1 MGRLR
6 AHGTGLGSDCSGASV
21 MSSRFLASWA
31 LSRERFWG
39 IEITVKGSTTT
50 ANLGPGFDCLG
61 MARSLYN
68 EVEFR
73 VDGEFRLDLQPARC
87 AEGHRH
93 EKGISGQSVSIL
105 SDGKPNLTVPLAKNL
120 VYQSFV
126 RASDVLGL
134 RLPPV
139 TIEILTTEIPIARGL
154 GSSAACIVTGVLAAN
169 TLARQCGG
177 GLSFSEAL
185 DLAVDIEGHPDN
197 VVPCRRRMTVAVRR
211 SQKAGCVLTAA
222 SAFLTA

>member
-1 MGRLR
+1 MYETFSKYTLLARSEGVFAEPASCISVAAFSAHRDGRIAEGSKVVCVLT
-6 AHGTGLGSDCSGASV
+6 GTGLRIRIPQWGFRV

-31 LSRERFWG
+31 LSRESSG
-39 IEITVKGSTTT
+39 SEITVKGSTTT

-61 MARSLYN
+61 MALSLYN

-139 TIEILTTEIPIARGL
+139 TIEI
-154 GSSAACIVTGVLAAN
+154 
-169 TLARQCGG
+169 
-177 GLSFSEAL
+177 
-185 DLAVDIEGHPDN
+185 
-197 VVPCRRRMTVAVRR
+197 
-211 SQKAGCVLTAA
+211 
-222 SAFLTA
+222 

>member
-1 MGRLR
+1 MRLR
-6 AHGTGLGSDCSGASV
+6 LRVPA
-21 MSSRFLASWA
+21 
-31 LSRERFWG
+31 
-39 IEITVKGSTTT
+39 TT

-61 MARSLYN
+61 MALSLYN

-154 GSSAACIVTGVLAAN
+154 GSSAACIVKRLGSEHAG
-169 TLARQCGG
+169 RQCGG
-177 GLSFSEAL
+177 DRVFEAL
-185 DLAVDIEGHPDN
+185 IWPSILRDIPITWCR
-197 VVPCRRRMTVAVRR
+197 VP
-211 SQKAGCVLTAA
+211 SAG
-222 SAFLTA
+222 